1 MHTLID
7 LLERSADE
15 CGERPALTIRAGLR
29 DDVWS
34 YRRLWAASEAL
45 GSYLS
50 EDLGLEPGDRVVV
63 WGVSSP
69 QLAAVVFGVLRAGL
83 VLVPLDPYATP
94 DLLGRVLLQT
104 GAARLISGL
113 GDHPGTP
120 TLDLSALPLDTLRAC
135 RLPRPRPD
143 DVAEIVF
150 TSGTTGRPKGV
161 VLTHANVVA
170 NVRSARAALQ
180 PTSDFRLL
188 SVLPLS
194 HMFEQTAGLFL
205 PLHVGA
211 SVHYATSRQSPVI
224 LKTLRRHQ
232 ITAMAVV
239 PQVLELLLA
248 GIEREIDRRGARR
261 RWQTA
266 HRLAAHL
273 PTAQRRL
280 LFRSV
285 HRQLG
290 GHLEL
295 LVSGGA
301 ALDPEVAAAWERLGV
316 TVLEGYGATE
326 CAPSIASNTRA
337 ARRPGSVGRPVPG
350 VEVRIGEQ
358 GEIQVRGANV
368 THGYWHDDDAT
379 REAFTDDGWYRTG
392 DLGRLDPDGFLHLHG
407 RLRDLIVL
415 PNGLNVVPEDVE
427 TMLAE
432 EPSIAECAVVGAG
445 AQPGAAHV
453 HAVVVPVRSGADAR
467 ERIAVAVRSVNSRLE
482 PHQRIAAFTVWEG
495 DLPRTSLLKVKRH
508 ELVAMLGGGT
518 GGESLPPPR
527 PAADVDRRS
536 RLERLLVDLV
546 PAGTPITPASD
557 LALDLGLDS
566 LARVELAVRLE
577 SELGLSVE
585 DGDLVS
591 AATVGE
597 LARLVEAGEAVSS
610 PAAFPAWALRWPA
623 RAARACLQAGLLLPA
638 HALVCRPFRVEGRE
652 HLSGLDGPLLLV
664 ANHAS
669 HLDTPS
675 ILRALPRRLRS
686 RVAVAAAADYFFR
699 TRPLEL
705 AMPLLLNAFP
715 FSREGAVRSSLEHCG
730 DLVDGGWSVLVYPE
744 GTRSVTGRLQ
754 PFRSGT
760 GLLATDLR
768 VPVVPIGVQGT
779 HACLPKGARR
789 PRRGPV
795 TIRFGAALRPSS
807 GTAHPA
813 VAAELARAVQALLP
827 EHLDA
832 ELRRASGTGVSLD
845 ARHAPRGAP

>member
-1 MHTLID
+1 MRTLIE
-7 LLERSADE
+7 LLERPVDE
-15 CGERPALTIRAGLR
+15 DGERQALTIRAGLR

-34 YRRLWAASEAL
+34 YHRLWAASEAL
-45 GSYLS
+45 GSYLA

-63 WGVSSP
+63 WGPSCP
-69 QLAAVVFGVLRAGL
+69 QLVAVVFGVLRAGL
-83 VLVPLDPYATP
+83 VLVPLDPHATP
-94 DLLGRVLLQT
+94 ELVDRVLRRAEAT
-104 GAARLISGL
+104 RLISGL
-113 GDHPGTP
+113 GDRPETP
-120 TLDLSALPLDTLRAC
+120 TLDLFALPFDTLRPC

-150 TSGTTGRPKGV
+150 TSGTTGTPKGV

-180 PTSDFRLL
+180 PTRDVRLL

-211 SVHYATSRQSPVI
+211 SVHYVTSRQSPVI

-248 GIEREIDRRGARR
+248 GIEREVDRRGARG
-261 RWQTA
+261 RWQAA

-273 PTAQRRL
+273 PTAPRRL
-280 LFRSV
+280 LFRTV

-301 ALDPEVAAAWERLGV
+301 ALDAEVAATWERLGV
-316 TVLEGYGATE
+316 TVLEGYGTTE
-326 CAPSIASNTRA
+326 CAPSIASNTRG
-337 ARRPGSVGRPVPG
+337 ARRPGSVGHAVPG
-350 VEVRIGEQ
+350 VEVRIAEQ

-368 THGYWHDDDAT
+368 TTGYWDDEDAT
-379 REAFTDDGWYRTG
+379 RAAFTDDGWYRTG
-392 DLGRLDPDGFLHLHG
+392 DLGALDPDGFLHLHG
-407 RLRDLIVL
+407 RLGDLIVL
-415 PNGLNVVPEDVE
+415 PSGLNVVPEDVE
-427 TMLAE
+427 AVLAE
-432 EPSIAECAVVGAG
+432 EPEVGECAVLGAM
-445 AQPGAAHV
+445 AQTDGGAHV
-453 HAVVVPVRSGADAR
+453 HAVVVPVRSGADAH
-467 ERIAVAVRSVNSRLE
+467 ERVAAAVRLANSRLE
-482 PHQRIAAFTVWEG
+482 PHQRISAFTVWEG
-495 DLPRTSLLKVKRH
+495 ELPRTSLFKVKRH
-508 ELVAMLGGGT
+508 ELFAMLGGVT
-518 GGESLPPPR
+518 RGESSRSRPP
-527 PAADVDRRS
+527 ADADRRG
-536 RLERLLVDLV
+536 RLERLLLDLV
-546 PAGTPITPASD
+546 PAGTPITPESD

-577 SELGLSVE
+577 TELGLSVE
-585 DGDLVS
+585 DGDLVV

-597 LARLVEAGEAVSS
+597 LTRLVEAGEPASE
-610 PAAFPAWALRWPA
+610 PAALPVWALRRPA
-623 RAARACLQAGLLLPA
+623 RVARAFLQLGLLLPA

-652 HLSGLDGPLLLV
+652 HLSELDGPLLLV

-675 ILRALPRRLRS
+675 ILRALPRRLRA

-730 DLVDGGWSVLVYPE
+730 ELVDRGWSVLVYPE
-744 GTRSVTGRLQ
+744 GTRAVTGRLQ

-779 HACLPKGARR
+779 YACLPKGARR

-795 TIRFGAALRPSS
+795 TVRFGATLRPSS
-807 GTAHPA
+807 RMEHAA

-827 EHLDA
+827 E
-832 ELRRASGTGVSLD
+832 R
-845 ARHAPRGAP
+845 